1 MPGDIN
7 ELRTFVKIV
16 EAGSLSAAA
25 RRLDSSPA
33 AMSRALASLEKRL
46 NVRLIARTSRKFSP
60 TEEGLRF
67 HDRCLAILN
76 DIAAAEAEASAS
88 TQAPHGLLTLAA
100 PMGMGQKIIAPLLQE
115 FSSLYPH
122 IELQLML
129 TDAGI
134 DIARN
139 PYDLVLGTR
148 LPDEGSLIAKKIFSE
163 RRIVCATPGYFAR
176 YGRPRIPQDLHAHH
190 CLCLIRKDDIFN
202 RWRFMQNGK
211 LVEIKVRGRLAASSS
226 AVIQD
231 WVQEGQGIGLLAMW
245 DIYDALQNGEIEE
258 CLTDYWSDT
267 INLYAMYAE
276 QRYLPQ
282 RIRLFLDFLTARF
295 RNLRADHGVKQ
306 QPFA

>member
-1 MPGDIN
+1 MPDDIS
-7 ELRTFVKIV
+7 ELQTFVKIV

-33 AMSRALASLEKRL
+33 AMSRALANLEKRL
-46 NVRLIARTSRKFSP
+46 NVRLIARTSRKFAP
-60 TEEGLRF
+60 TEEGQRF
-67 HDRCLAILN
+67 HDRCLSILN

-88 TQAPHGLLTLAA
+88 TQSPNGLLTIAA

-139 PYDLVLGTR
+139 PHDLVLGTR
-148 LPDEGSLIAKKIFSE
+148 LPEDGSFIVKKIFSE

-176 YGRPRIPQDLHAHH
+176 NGRPRTPQDLHTHN

-202 RWRFMQNGK
+202 RWRFIQNNK
-211 LVEIKVRGRLAASSS
+211 LVEIKVRGKLAASSS

-282 RIRLFLDFLTARF
+282 RVRVFLDFVSDRF
-295 RNLRADHGVKQ
+295 RQIKPP
-306 QPFA
+306 QP